1 MACED
6 EKLVHNIIS
15 SNRQL
20 GNKRSF
26 FSPTA
31 IGREI
36 GESIGK
42 IGEVMEAK
50 FVGEETD
57 LFYFIIAY

>member
-1 MACED
+1 V
-6 EKLVHNIIS
+6 KTKNWSRNTI

-20 GNKRSF
+20 GNKRGF

-31 IGREI
+31 IGKEI

-42 IGEVMEAK
+42 IGEVIEANLIEK
-50 FVGEETD
+50 DT
-57 LFYFIIAY
+57 LFIS